1 MLGAADNPFYGS
13 AEFAAFLEVVDEQE
27 VKEEQEVK
35 VKEEE
40 VDEEKEEKEE
50 KAYISS
56 APWRKRVKEEQVDE
70 EPEAKKAC
78 AACFG
83 LGMARACVPPS
94 QFAVTTALV

>member
-1 MLGAADNPFYGS
+1 MLGAANNPFYGS
-13 AEFAAFLEVVDEQE
+13 AEFTAFLDVVNYDEPPEVKDEQE
-27 VKEEQEVK
+27 VKV
-35 VKEEE
+35 E
-40 VDEEKEEKEE
+40 VDEEKEENEE

-56 APWRKRVKEEQVDE
+56 APWRKRVKEEQVD